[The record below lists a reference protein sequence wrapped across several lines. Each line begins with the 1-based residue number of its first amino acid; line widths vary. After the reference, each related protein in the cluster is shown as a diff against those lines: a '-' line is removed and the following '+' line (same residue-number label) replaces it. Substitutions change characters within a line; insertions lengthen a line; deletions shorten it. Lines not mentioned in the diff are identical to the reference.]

1 MKPYPRY
8 KPFPEVWL
16 PRIPSSWSMRKIK
29 YLFRDRS
36 EKGFPNEPLLAA
48 TQNHGVIP
56 KTDYENRTVEAQKD
70 LHLLKLVRVGDFV
83 ISLRSFQGGIEYA
96 YHQGIISPAYTI
108 MVPLGDI
115 LPGYFRHLAKSGPFL
130 DLLKLC
136 VTGIREGQNIDYERL
151 KKHFIPLPS
160 PDEQARIV
168 QYLDEKTAAIDEL
181 VRAKERQIELLRER
195 KQALVS
201 AAVTR
206 GLDPA
211 MKLNDSGVSGIGKI
225 PEGWQK
231 DKITRVFSCIGS
243 GTTPPSS
250 DLRYYEN
257 GTIPW
262 INSGD
267 LSSGNV
273 FIQSAAKNITRF
285 ALENCPALKMYEGDT
300 IVVAMYGASIGNLG
314 IATFPFCA
322 NQACCCLSS
331 PKPSFETRFLYYSLV
346 HCKQMWLEKSK
357 GGTQP
362 NISQNLIRQTW
373 IPFPPLPEQHRIVAH
388 LDSVCADYAAAE
400 TAIRKQI
407 ALLQELRTRLVSD
420 AVTGAVEV

>member
-70 LHLLKLVRVGDFV
+70 LHLLKLVREGDFV

-108 MVPLGDI
+108 LVPLGDI

-151 KKHFIPLPS
+151 KKHFIPLPP
-160 PDEQARIV
+160 PDEQTRIV
-168 QYLDEKTAAIDEL
+168 HYLDEKTAAIDEL

-211 MKLNDSGVSGIGKI
+211 TKLKDSGVLWIGKI
-225 PEGWQK
+225 PSHWEVLSLK
-231 DKITRVFSCIGS
+231 RVCVLN
-243 GTTPPSS
+243 PNC
-250 DLRYYEN
+250 LRPESPTQETIVSFAPMECVRFDVLEKREAPLLNDN
-257 GTIPW
+257 GTYSSF
-262 INSGD
+262 NNGD
-267 LSSGNV
+267 
-273 FIQSAAKNITRF
+273 IAIAKVT
-285 ALENCPALKMYEGDT
+285 P
-300 IVVAMYGASIGNLG
+300 
-314 IATFPFCA
+314 
-322 NQACCCLSS
+322 CLRM
-331 PKPSFETRFLYYSLV
+331 E
-346 HCKQMWLEKSK
+346 M
-357 GGTQP
+357 
-362 NISQNLIRQTW
+362 
-373 IPFPPLPEQHRIVAH
+373 
-388 LDSVCADYAAAE
+388 SV
-400 TAIRKQI
+400 
-407 ALLQELRTRLVSD
+407 
-420 AVTGAVEV
+420 